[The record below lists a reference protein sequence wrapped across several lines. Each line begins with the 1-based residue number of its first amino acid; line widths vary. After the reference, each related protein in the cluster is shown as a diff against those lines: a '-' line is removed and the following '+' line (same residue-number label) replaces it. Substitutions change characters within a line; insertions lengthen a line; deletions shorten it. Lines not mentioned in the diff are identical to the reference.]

1 MDKLHENYE
10 VEVSNGTY
18 YVYNTDEYAEQDE
31 LVFIASSLEQL
42 DNFCPGLSK
51 LEKSFIPVEEYEQ
64 FDENRFI
71 TEKQQP
77 KRRGW
82 DPDENIKKA
91 AKYYRDWAKFGEDEQ
106 LTEDLLKNE
115 DWRLKRVSSLKNIP
129 VKQLKAELLKQK
141 DSE

>member
-1 MDKLHENYE
+1 MDKLHENYD

-18 YVYNTDEYAEQDE
+18 YVYNADEYAEHDE

-51 LEKSFIPVEEYEQ
+51 LEKSF
-64 FDENRFI
+64 FI
-71 TEKQQP
+71 TEEQQP

>member
-1 MDKLHENYE
+1 MDKNCKSYYVEEND
-10 VEVSNGTY
+10 GTY
-18 YVYNTDEYAEQDE
+18 YVYDTDEYDEQDE
-31 LVFIASSLEQL
+31 LVFIASSIEQL
-42 DNFCPGLSK
+42 EDFCPGLGE
-51 LEKSFIPVEEYEQ
+51 LQESF
-64 FDENRFI
+64 FI
-71 TEKQQP
+71 TEDKEPP

-82 DPDENIKKA
+82 DPDENLKKA

>member
-1 MDKLHENYE
+1 MDKLHENYY
-10 VEVSNGTY
+10 VEESNGTY
-18 YVYNTDEYAEQDE
+18 YVYDTDEYGEQNG

-42 DNFCPGLSK
+42 DDFCPGLSE
-51 LEKSFIPVEEYEQ
+51 LEESF
-64 FDENRFI
+64 FI
-71 TEKQQP
+71 TEKEQP

-91 AKYYRDWAKFGEDEQ
+91 AKYYRGWAKFGEDEQ

-115 DWRLKRVSSLKNIP
+115 DWRLKRISSLKNIP